1 MLGSVLEIRTA
12 EDGSVVICPHGA
24 RDPERA
30 DELRHA
36 LVHTLRRVRPVR
48 LIIDLNDVS
57 ELDPIELGSVAAACD
72 LGDDHHVFVLV
83 CSPTGAVTDRLTAAG
98 VPRQRVSSRG
108 EQFIP

>member
-24 RDPERA
+24 GDPGRA

-36 LVHTLRRVRPVR
+36 LVHALRRVRPLK

-57 ELDPIELGSVAAACD
+57 ELDPFELGSVAAACD
-72 LGDDHHVFVLV
+72 LGDDHHVSVFV
-83 CSPTGAVTDRLTAAG
+83 CSRSGAVAARLTAAG
-98 VPRQRVSSRG
+98 VSPSRLRR
-108 EQFIP
+108 